1 MLNYVSDRLNFVND
15 VCYIC
20 NKRDIST
27 KPTLKWVSL
36 ALSYRPTS
44 TQLLTCERGMA
55 SGQETETQPDR
66 QGDTGVVV
74 DVKQGDVAELLGGNE
89 AEL

>member
-1 MLNYVSDRLNFVND
+1 M
-15 VCYIC
+15 
-20 NKRDIST
+20 
-27 KPTLKWVSL
+27 SL
-36 ALSYRPTS
+36 ALSYHQTS

-74 DVKQGDVAELLGGNE
+74 DVKQGNVAELLGGNK
-89 AEL
+89 AKLK